1 MKKFIFILST
11 FLFSSTAFCQSRE
24 EISSETARINAEIAN
39 RRVALFASISE
50 LKEVV
55 LRQKEEIRLQQLL
68 STRLEELVRVRENT
82 IADLEKDKVECLNLL
97 QQHEQQSP
105 LLNQSGRNFPHE
117 SFNQDTS
124 TNIDRVENSNAE
136 TR

>member
-1 MKKFIFILST
+1 MKIFIFILST
-11 FLFSSTAFCQSRE
+11 FLFSSTAFCQTRE
-24 EISSETARINAEIAN
+24 ELNAEIAS

-50 LKEVV
+50 LKEIV

-68 STRLEELVRVRENT
+68 STRLEELVKVREKT

-105 LLNQSGRNFPHE
+105 ILNQSGRNFPHE